1 MPPTI
6 ITGDVATD
14 TVLQADRVIDMAE
27 GVAEL
32 EPDATPL
39 VVLLKKMRKRKAKAP
54 KAEWIENE
62 SMPRFD
68 TTSATAA
75 SNAATIGV
83 TTGNYF
89 RVGDFVRNTATGE
102 GLEVTATASATI
114 NVTRAIGGTA
124 AAAMASGDEL
134 FIVSNVNQEGSL
146 MREIKTPQM
155 TAKFNYCQIVR
166 TPFGVT
172 GTEAATELHTGSTR
186 KTLQAT
192 QGVEHMRSWEQI
204 ALFGAKREDTA
215 VSGKPKRFAGGAV
228 EFITSNVTNV
238 GGALTEAAFL
248 TFLRT
253 GFRYGSDRK
262 VLVASPLV
270 VSAIEGYARTNI
282 QVTNDRANTYG
293 IQMRSYVSGQGTVD
307 IVMSRALNDSVNY
320 KGWAFLFDLDSLFYV
335 PLRDTKLLEDIQAND
350 ADKIEDEYRTEA
362 TFVYEQER
370 RHAILKGVTG

>member
-1 MPPTI
+1 MPTI

-14 TVLQADRVIDMAE
+14 TVNQANRVVDMAE

-39 VVLLKKMRKRKAKAP
+39 IVLLKKMRKRKASAP
-54 KAEWIENE
+54 KVEWLENE
-62 SMPRFD
+62 AMPRFD

-83 TTGNYF
+83 VNGNYF
-89 RVGDFVRNTATGE
+89 RVGDLVRNTATGE

-124 AAAMASGDEL
+124 AAAMGASDEL
-134 FIVSNVNQEGSL
+134 FIVANANQEGSL
-146 MREIKTPQM
+146 MREIKTPQL
-155 TAKFNYCQIVR
+155 ANKFNYTQIVR

-172 GTEAATELHTGSTR
+172 GTEAATRLYSGPTR
-186 KTLQAT
+186 DTLQAT
-192 QGVEHMRSWEQI
+192 QGVEHMRVWEQI
-204 ALFGAKREDTA
+204 ALFGAKREDTS
-215 VSGKPKRFAGGAV
+215 VSGRPKRFAGGAV
-228 EFITSNVTNV
+228 EFITTNVTNA
-238 GGALTEAAFL
+238 GGALTETSFL
-248 TFLRT
+248 TFLRS

-262 VLVASPLV
+262 VLVAAPLV
-270 VSAIEGYARTNI
+270 INAIEGYARTNI
-282 QVTNDRANTYG
+282 QVTNDRGNTYG
-293 IQMRSYVSGQGTVD
+293 IQMRTYVSGQGVVD

-320 KGWAFLFDLDSLFYV
+320 RGWAFLFDLDSLFYC
-335 PLRDTKLLEDIQAND
+335 PLRDTKLMEDIQPND

-362 TFVYEQER
+362 SFVYEHER